1 MREDWYK
8 LRVQG
13 HKCEGY
19 RTSLPP
25 SRANLSDTVRRHSL
39 FHAREKE
46 EEEEEQRERG
56 VADGASGFHGNAA
69 STAPTLRTG
78 VVPTRVESVAAR
90 DGGGSDGGAAGT
102 KGDGNRPSG
111 TVTVGA
117 SPFDA
122 ACWCVLFYGVIEK
135 NLEKPGY
142 TGVIANS
149 LKKRIVKQTPNEGSS
164 RHLPPPP
171 SRLINVIL
179 LDGQASTTI
188 DTWRGGG
195 DGSGGGGGGGGG
207 IVTFASRGTR
217 NEERDETDGAERK
230 GHRPAPQ
237 TDWPHS
243 LRYPKRALTVK
254 REINP
259 EILQQHSDLRIYAP
273 PGEVS
278 GMRHASCNRQLVAMN
293 YRRTTR
299 RIADHTVVSPRT
311 RDNERNWRLWSQEE
325 LGISS
330 RRAAEYNTR
339 AYNDVGL
346 TIAYSRAGTNGT
358 DRVNTPVYHREDNKQ
373 EYANITDDLC
383 LRPPSQDA
391 TTFWKLRGILFQGRR
406 PSVPHG
412 KRDYNRNYT
421 TQWAGG
427 RDGMGERKA
436 PTVSLFPGT
445 REFFNDQKRRAES
458 NITTTR
464 ALNYDTR
471 NEFLPPSE
479 WLTALSPGRAQQG
492 APAPDPK
499 DVTRN
504 EHTLRIFSGR
514 LIDKCGKVLLVVEYR
529 RSYRLYFWNWPC
541 KMKGRLE
548 LVASSQVRL
557 SAYGR
562 LEPARRAPR
571 RKTADLYFFVEGAAG
586 WPVHELRAVCVP
598 YTGCAFHQPIT
609 NREDEL
615 SLKESRDLDQKR
627 HWLEY
632 LGQVKLVM
640 EKLRTMLLFFRKMAK
655 LVLTLTKIALI

>member
-1 MREDWYK
+1 MREDWYRP
-8 LRVQG
+8 RVQG
-13 HKCEGY
+13 HECEGY

-25 SRANLSDTVRRHSL
+25 GRANLSDTVRRHSL
-39 FHAREKE
+39 FHAREEE

-142 TGVIANS
+142 TGVIAKHTLNKIFLFS
-149 LKKRIVKQTPNEGSS
+149 PNEGSS

-188 DTWRGGG
+188 DTWH
-195 DGSGGGGGGGGG
+195 DDDDDGGGGGGGDSSGGGG

-217 NEERDETDGAERK
+217 NEERDEIDGAERK

-237 TDWPHS
+237 TD
-243 LRYPKRALTVK
+243 
-254 REINP
+254 
-259 EILQQHSDLRIYAP
+259 
-273 PGEVS
+273 
-278 GMRHASCNRQLVAMN
+278 C
-293 YRRTTR
+293 
-299 RIADHTVVSPRT
+299 DHTVVSPRT
-311 RDNERNWRLWSQEE
+311 RDNERNWRLRSREE

-358 DRVNTPVYHREDNKQ
+358 DRVNAPVYHREDNKQ

-383 LRPPSQDA
+383 LRPPGS
-391 TTFWKLRGILFQGRR
+391 
-406 PSVPHG
+406 
-412 KRDYNRNYT
+412 
-421 TQWAGG
+421 
-427 RDGMGERKA
+427 
-436 PTVSLFPGT
+436 
-445 REFFNDQKRRAES
+445 
-458 NITTTR
+458 
-464 ALNYDTR
+464 
-471 NEFLPPSE
+471 
-479 WLTALSPGRAQQG
+479 
-492 APAPDPK
+492 
-499 DVTRN
+499 
-504 EHTLRIFSGR
+504 
-514 LIDKCGKVLLVVEYR
+514 C
-529 RSYRLYFWNWPC
+529 RLYFWNRPC
-541 KMKGRLE
+541 KMKGRLG

-562 LEPARRAPR
+562 LKPARRAPR
-571 RKTADLYFFVEGAAG
+571 RKTADLYFFVEVAAG

-615 SLKESRDLDQKR
+615 SLKGSRDLDRKR
-627 HWLEY
+627 HWREY

-640 EKLRTMLLFFRKMAK
+640 EKPRTMLLFFRKMAK
-655 LVLTLTKIALI
+655 LVLTLAKIASIRLRDGTLKPRLR